1 MDVLTLLN
9 ARVDGKQVLL
19 SAPCAV
25 HAVHILSH
33 LATRGVDDIKDRALV
48 ALAHIF
54 RYKLGNYDMSGYF
67 WVLQFLEGCCSRIFQ
82 IL

>member
-19 SAPCAV
+19 SAPGAA

-33 LATRGVDDIKDRALV
+33 LATRGVDEIKDRALV

-54 RYKLGNYDMSGYF
+54 RYKLKIFY
-67 WVLQFLEGCCSRIFQ
+67 LKFLVRIISMFG
-82 IL
+82 